1 MKLKSTLYV
10 LALIANSAYGQV
22 AAPSNDSIDLETSVF
37 PRIRASDYPNK
48 YIVSR
53 GNVILATSNLVP
65 TLVENQIIDSENRE
79 CKALLDRDTAALRTL
94 WLRDFTLDAPQND
107 LLLGNNPIPYY
118 VSLSR
123 FVQKFTILDN
133 MVITSGTESFIL
145 LNTNGKVEERKERA
159 FTHTW
164 SRQGFSWRLSTK
176 SHK

>member
-65 TLVENQIIDSENRE
+65 TLVENQIIDSE
-79 CKALLDRDTAALRTL
+79 KK
-94 WLRDFTLDAPQND
+94 
-107 LLLGNNPIPYY
+107 G
-118 VSLSR
+118 
-123 FVQKFTILDN
+123 VQGP
-133 MVITSGTESFIL
+133 SG
-145 LNTNGKVEERKERA
+145 
-159 FTHTW
+159 
-164 SRQGFSWRLSTK
+164 QG
-176 SHK
+176 HV